1 MMKSLHSENVTLN
14 YREHFKYINDFS
26 RFYTSL
32 PISLYPENSPVVM
45 KDMCKSRKYMPTT
58 IIAPDG
64 YVPNSPVRVKLI
76 PLGKKE
82 FSDENANKI
91 LSSIVSTN
99 NDLLTVNVLN
109 KLPDIMSNMKTE
121 EIDDSGR
128 EAGTMSKQSCRNMNK
143 DDFINEQ
150 TTIHLVKAFKLNQ
163 SDKRQTTSQYFEKKM
178 QGDIDVNG
186 MNRKILAESE
196 NQQETT
202 RVEDNNLIDY
212 LRRNNQ
218 KTTLKK
224 KRRLKDDNSLKKLNE
239 DKIKKNILS
248 GTIEQSKHSNIKHNK
263 LNTLHTMSK
272 CSKDDIVQT
281 ELKSVEIT
289 DNIENGGFKNVTEN
303 IIEFDKTE
311 NFRSKPS
318 TEETSKGNQIH
329 KQCNKRSG
337 GLIVNHELRATETG
351 RTPEITIGGTREK
364 RKQHNDL
371 KSEELH
377 LKKERKVANKD
388 NELDE
393 NPLVKQ
399 GVPVETVEKETI
411 QVEGETFQPNTLIRY
426 TADFEDPDELVKLEA
441 ISLASM
447 NQDEYLRKLVKMSWY
462 PYRSRMM
469 NKETI
474 AKHLLKH
481 LDNIHDWNNLRQA
494 EISIITLQKL
504 HVQLS
509 EVFNFLLHY
518 YRLYKLN
525 DQCKKHIQNYAEQHF
540 LKWYHFVKERQNIRQ
555 EIKED
560 AFVQALSALTIL
572 SNFNVNVDDQIKKL
586 KNAFTSVNKLQETV
600 KRNNQFHMNN
610 LTSKDTTKQDNLNTS
625 RLCKILDIMFQLD
638 EVFQES
644 RADEPDKMQ
653 QNEME
658 LQTNGLIKFNKW
670 RQTNRNKM
678 PDEILKIIGSSSFKE
693 KDVRLHKYSIEAF
706 SKVKTSDKAEKFDE
720 NIESFES
727 SRDKLTSHS
736 IHIESDALEN
746 NKIKTYL
753 IGQQLRLSTR
763 KKTPQGRTEMKE
775 FLSNPKEVLAKQ
787 VKELPKAPFQ
797 SLSLKSLELNY
808 HDSERSTKNGDT
820 EMLKRNT
827 MANETTK
834 MLISRKNSLN
844 KQRTSKKEEVNV
856 IKAQHFT
863 KYKEN
868 LMNNRQHLPKSTAIN
883 LTNSIIN
890 KPCFVKDSLTS
901 ISEQSLFE
909 TALLTKSGPLNREL
923 FPLTSV
929 QTLPKIRELRKQE
942 NLGRTPSFTN
952 LVMNFMYKK
961 SKQFKR
967 QNSKFNF
974 SVETLYEL
982 SSLHNKAK
990 QEKKKVEVNKMNR
1003 TNGLT
1008 YRKQTLETP
1017 KIQMEPSL
1025 TITSLPKIGSIL
1037 TIQST
1042 SSIISRPAYKVIQQK
1057 PHKTQKK
1064 AIKPSENPSDTDIR
1078 DFDFN
1083 FDTQNFL
1090 QRFVKVLES
1099 NIIPSCKQEGLVPTL
1114 KLEKDNISALKPLC
1128 EIYWGSS
1135 DVNQGILKQP
1145 HCGLMFK
1152 QKLLMELINSL
1163 SIERKQ
1169 LKNEKPSTLP
1179 MINILKQNI
1188 SYQISTSK
1196 SMNKKQE
1203 DLPADNVNDLCRIIH
1218 HSQDKLSPKELTNL
1232 LAEIK
1237 IDHQKASNTVNLM
1250 YECNGRTY
1258 EGSKAFH
1265 VDSDKHKISVERA
1278 NLLRIESHTCQ
1289 PVLGKFHCR
1298 YEALARKRYQNL
1310 GLSISNHITRM
1321 NLIEECMHKPT
1332 QQRTNQRICGS
1343 IRQREYLFVDF
1354 H

>member
-1 MMKSLHSENVTLN
+1 
-14 YREHFKYINDFS
+14 
-26 RFYTSL
+26 
-32 PISLYPENSPVVM
+32 
-45 KDMCKSRKYMPTT
+45 
-58 IIAPDG
+58 
-64 YVPNSPVRVKLI
+64 
-76 PLGKKE
+76 
-82 FSDENANKI
+82 
-91 LSSIVSTN
+91 
-99 NDLLTVNVLN
+99 
-109 KLPDIMSNMKTE
+109 MSNMKTE

-212 LRRNNQ
+212 LKRNNQ

-239 DKIKKNILS
+239 DKIKKRILS
-248 GTIEQSKHSNIKHNK
+248 GTIEQLKHSNIKHNK

-289 DNIENGGFKNVTEN
+289 DNIEDGGFKNVTEN
-303 IIEFDKTE
+303 ITEFDKTE

-329 KQCNKRSG
+329 KPCNKRSE
-337 GLIVNHELRATETG
+337 GLIVNHELRANETG

-377 LKKERKVANKD
+377 LKKERKEANKD

-411 QVEGETFQPNTLIRY
+411 QVECETFQPNTFIRY
-426 TADFEDPDELVKLEA
+426 TADFEDPGTNTYD
-441 ISLASM
+441 I
-447 NQDEYLRKLVKMSWY
+447 
-462 PYRSRMM
+462 
-469 NKETI
+469 
-474 AKHLLKH
+474 LLK
-481 LDNIHDWNNLRQA
+481 
-494 EISIITLQKL
+494 
-504 HVQLS
+504 
-509 EVFNFLLHY
+509 
-518 YRLYKLN
+518 LYKLN

-540 LKWYHFVKERQNIRQ
+540 LKWYHFVKERQNISQ

-572 SNFNVNVDDQIKKL
+572 SNFNMNVDDQIKKL
-586 KNAFTSVNKLQETV
+586 KNVFTSVIKLQETV
-600 KRNNQFHMNN
+600 KQSNQFDMNN
-610 LTSKDTTKQDNLNTS
+610 LTSKDTTRQDKLNTS
-625 RLCKILDIMFQLD
+625 RLCKILDIIFQLD
-638 EVFQES
+638 EVFQEG
-644 RADEPDKMQ
+644 RADELDKMQ
-653 QNEME
+653 QNEMK
-658 LQTNGLIKFNKW
+658 LQTNGLIKVNKW

-693 KDVRLHKYSIEAF
+693 KDVGLHKYSIEAF
-706 SKVKTSDKAEKFDE
+706 SKVKTGDKTEKFDE

-727 SRDKLTSHS
+727 SRDKLTSQS

-746 NKIKTYL
+746 NKIKAYL
-753 IGQQLRLSTR
+753 VGQQLRLSTS
-763 KKTPQGRTEMKE
+763 KITPQGQTQMKE
-775 FLSNPKEVLAKQ
+775 FLSNPKEVLAKRVQ
-787 VKELPKAPFQ
+787 ELPKAPFP
-797 SLSLKSLELNY
+797 SLSLKSLELSY
-808 HDSERSTKNGDT
+808 DDSVRPAKNGDT
-820 EMLKRNT
+820 VMLKRNT

-901 ISEQSLFE
+901 RSEQSLFE

-967 QNSKFNF
+967 QNSEFNF

-982 SSLHNKAK
+982 PSLHNQAK
-990 QEKKKVEVNKMNR
+990 QETRKVEVNKMNR
-1003 TNGLT
+1003 TNGLR
-1008 YRKQTLETP
+1008 YKKQTLETP
-1017 KIQMEPSL
+1017 KIQIEPSL

-1037 TIQST
+1037 TIQPT
-1042 SSIISRPAYKVIQQK
+1042 SSIISRPAYKVIQHK
-1057 PHKTQKK
+1057 PHKIQKK
-1064 AIKPSENPSDTDIR
+1064 AIRPSENPSDTDIR
-1078 DFDFN
+1078 DFDLN
-1083 FDTQNFL
+1083 FDTQKIL
-1090 QRFVKVLES
+1090 QRFDKALEA
-1099 NIIPSCKQEGLVPTL
+1099 NIIPSYKQEGLMPTP
-1114 KLEKDNISALKPLC
+1114 KLQKDNISALKPLY

-1196 SMNKKQE
+1196 SMTKKQE
-1203 DLPADNVNDLCRIIH
+1203 DLPADNVNDLCKIIH
-1218 HSQDKLSPKELTNL
+1218 HSQDKLSPKESTG
-1232 LAEIK
+1232 IK
-1237 IDHQKASNTVNLM
+1237 IDHQKASNTVDLM
-1250 YECNGRTY
+1250 YGCNGRTY

-1278 NLLRIESHTCQ
+1278 NLLRIEPHTCQ

-1321 NLIEECMHKPT
+1321 NLIEEFMHKPT